1 MFVKVDPEMAF
12 KLGAVPP
19 GDVLDEGGL
28 QDGVK
33 FLRKFYHHI
42 SKNLY
47 SLKEA

>member
-1 MFVKVDPEMAF
+1 MAF

-42 SKNLY
+42 RKNFY